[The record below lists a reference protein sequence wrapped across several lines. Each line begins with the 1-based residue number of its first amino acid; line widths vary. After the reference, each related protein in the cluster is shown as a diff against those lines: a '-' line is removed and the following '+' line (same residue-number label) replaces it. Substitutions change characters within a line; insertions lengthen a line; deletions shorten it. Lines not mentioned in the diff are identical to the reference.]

1 MTSYFGSELSIF
13 NFLKRSWHTKFK
25 CYNISPQPYSWGRVK
40 LVPSAIY
47 THPYI
52 CWIDIEL
59 MDKWHWRCPQQ
70 IRGENN
76 VNHSFSLFSEGTDR
90 TSCSCTLSVSLCVS
104 CVVFLC
110 VSECLLSMCKASVS
124 LPSLWVRGL
133 CQGQFTKSV
142 GPRGRGWWRL
152 APAIGRAVSFVHR
165 ITLILIE
172 NRSSQG
178 YSFSVWRHWF

>member
-1 MTSYFGSELSIF
+1 
-13 NFLKRSWHTKFK
+13 
-25 CYNISPQPYSWGRVK
+25 
-40 LVPSAIY
+40 
-47 THPYI
+47 
-52 CWIDIEL
+52 L

-124 LPSLWVRGL
+124 LPPLWVRGL
-133 CQGQFTKSV
+133 WQGQFTKSV
-142 GPRGRGWWRL
+142 GPRGRGWGRVAFLLAGWR
-152 APAIGRAVSFVHR
+152 GRGEVNLPLNV
-165 ITLILIE
+165 ITWT
-172 NRSSQG
+172 NNPKD
-178 YSFSVWRHWF
+178 